1 MTVSCKVDITA
12 DSNIALSAAIANI
25 NISVIIGI
33 VALYKDVVS
42 ACITESGNHFCGS
55 LHIKLR
61 IFICMYISGRIIILI
76 GITVFNFTD
85 TVTVAVNMICRTCSI
100 FDLGSVSLSS

>member
-1 MTVSCKVDITA
+1 M
-12 DSNIALSAAIANI
+12 
-25 NISVIIGI
+25 IIGI

-42 ACITESGNHFCGS
+42 AGITESGNHFCS
-55 LHIKLR
+55 CLHIKLC
-61 IFICMYISGRIIILI
+61 IFICMYISCRIVILI
-76 GITVFNFTD
+76 GITVFNLAD